1 MSSPYIP
8 TPAQTLECFRICYQL
23 TEMYRAIYMVRLDDR
38 SQNIIVLADNE
49 LIVEINS
56 AGASNFP

>member
-8 TPAQTLECFRICYQL
+8 TSAQTLECFRICYQL
-23 TEMYRAIYMVRLDDR
+23 TEMYRTIYMVRLDSR
-38 SQNIIVLADNE
+38 TNKIIVLSDSE